1 MTAILFVI
9 LGAAIAYFLMTSKS
23 QSKEA
28 MQAAPVGD
36 NISQLVHYKRRIFQ
50 TSAYEEE
57 STYQAIYYRIA
68 QLTEDQIS
76 KHNNKLISA
85 EAEREIRENFE
96 KYFEVEAGCWRVK
109 RILQLEDVPAGVLLG
124 IAIQSL
130 WGNKKYTA
138 MKIEQNRFF
147 ANRAIEF
154 LVVVK
159 KYEPAILAKG
169 FVLLYGFQEYLSPQ
183 VVQAKALL
191 GVHLLDEP
199 QMEAWENSRCF
210 DHSLR
215 SICQVC
221 QTISGSAR
229 P

>member
-1 MTAILFVI
+1 M
-9 LGAAIAYFLMTSKS
+9 
-23 QSKEA
+23 
-28 MQAAPVGD
+28 
-36 NISQLVHYKRRIFQ
+36 HYKRRIFQ
-50 TSAYEEE
+50 TSAHEEE

-109 RILQLEDVPAGVLLG
+109 RTLQLEDVPAGVLLG

-130 WGNKKYTA
+130 WGNKKHTA

-159 KYEPAILAKG
+159 KYEPAILAKRL
-169 FVLLYGFQEYLSPQ
+169 VLLYGFQEYLSPQ

-199 QMEAWENSRCF
+199 QMDMTASKLEQLGSLERLPNRHANTTQVWHSQADF
-210 DHSLR
+210 DSMLPKYHPRMESLWARAHS
-215 SICQVC
+215 
-221 QTISGSAR
+221 
-229 P
+229 

>member
-57 STYQAIYYRIA
+57 STYQAIYCRIA

-109 RILQLEDVPAGVLLG
+109 RTLQLEDVPAGVLLG

-169 FVLLYGFQEYLSPQ
+169 LVLLYGFQEYLPT
-183 VVQAKALL
+183 
-191 GVHLLDEP
+191 
-199 QMEAWENSRCF
+199 SRAG
-210 DHSLR
+210 
-215 SICQVC
+215 Q
-221 QTISGSAR
+221 GSAR
-229 P
+229 SPSPGRTANGSLGKFSMLRSFTAINLSSLPNHIRKR